1 MAKQHVTTTVNNDEF
16 EFLCEPKA
24 SMLDV
29 LRDELNLTGSKDGF
43 AVWHLYAGRIGCS
56 KSFIGKEPRPNRN
69 RSSLL
74 VSWQLMPVYGV

>member
-29 LRDELNLTGSKDGF
+29 LRDELAKRKD
-43 AVWHLYAGRIGCS
+43 C
-56 KSFIGKEPRPNRN
+56 KKKENNPILARYR
-69 RSSLL
+69 LL
-74 VSWQLMPVYGV
+74 SAPF